1 MKIIYFYELD
11 FVSEDMLNN
20 IFKEKTNEI
29 INLFLKEGI
38 YKKSENSFI
47 LEYVGI
53 ISYNEIVIAILPK
66 FLKKANFSHEKESNI
81 LKLIIEVIKR
91 YKNETIFNIKQSEST
106 GENIF
111 ALIDYFFKDYIT
123 NGLYKTFIEKLEYN
137 GDGEINW
144 EETIENE
151 NSYLV
156 NNSPVYLNFFT
167 EETENNDKDFIK
179 KIHKYILYSCKN
191 YLLNSEIQKNL
202 NLIEIPY
209 FDFFINEY
217 IENKDYIITQL
228 DNRLNL
234 EFNEQKIILLKKMK
248 IFINEI
254 YSNSNNGLELWGV
267 NKFWAVWEKCCKN
280 IFKDE
285 KEHYKKIIKPIWSN
299 LQEDIKKEKDTLIP
313 DILRKEE
320 KTFYI
325 LDAKYYNFYFDS
337 NGQLIGSPPEISSI
351 IKQYAYE
358 LAFKKYFENIKNYFI
373 IPTIEETKVI
383 GKVNFDIFN
392 LQPIK
397 VLQLDYKI
405 CFEMY
410 LKDLYYNKEEME
422 NIIL

>member
-1 MKIIYFYELD
+1 MRIIYFYELD
-11 FVSEDMLNN
+11 LVSEDSLNN
-20 IFKEKTNEI
+20 LFKDETDKI

-38 YKKSENSFI
+38 YKKYGNFFL

-53 ISYNEIVIAILPK
+53 IAYNKIIIAVLPK
-66 FLKKANFSHEKESNI
+66 FLKKADFSYEKKGEI

-91 YKNETIFNIKQSEST
+91 YKNDIIFNTEQSENI

-111 ALIDYFFKDYIT
+111 AIIDYFFKDYIN
-123 NGLYKTFIEKLEYN
+123 NGLYKTFIEKLKFN
-137 GDGEINW
+137 GNGEIDW

-151 NSYLV
+151 NSYLI
-156 NNSPVYLNFFT
+156 NDFPVYLNFYT
-167 EETENNDKDFIK
+167 EETENDNNDFIQK
-179 KIHKYILYSCKN
+179 VHKYILYRCKN

-209 FDFFINEY
+209 FDFFVDEY
-217 IENKDYIITQL
+217 IEDKNYIINQI

-248 IFINEI
+248 IFIKEI
-254 YSNSNNGLELWGV
+254 YSKADDGLELWGV
-267 NKFWAVWEKCCKN
+267 NKFWAIWEKCCKN

-313 DILRKEE
+313 DILRREE
-320 KTFYI
+320 EVFYI
-325 LDAKYYNFYFDS
+325 LDAKYYDFYFED
-337 NGQLIGSPPEISSI
+337 NGQLVGSPPGIESI
-351 IKQYAYE
+351 IKQYTYE
-358 LAFKKYFENIKNYFI
+358 LALKKYFKNIKNYFI
-373 IPTIEETKVI
+373 IPAIEETKVI

-405 CFEMY
+405 CFNMY
-410 LKDLYYNKEEME
+410 LKDLYYNQKEME
-422 NIIL
+422 KLIL